1 LGKNSIE
8 HWNKKLAYSSDSSII
23 GPLLLIAGVTFSEN
37 SNFMRKEVLSWLAGQ
52 VPPPRLQ
59 HILRVEQMALQL
71 ANYHQLDAAKAA
83 QAGLLH
89 DLAKYFKP
97 EKLLAIAQAE
107 GLSLTEVD
115 LAQPHLL
122 HADVSAIVARDQF
135 HIQDPEVLAA
145 IRNHT
150 LGAPGMSLL
159 SCVVFLSDS
168 LEPGRGKT
176 SKLAQLR
183 QACQDNLHHAVAQVC
198 DYTLE
203 HLVKKRQLI
212 HPRMILTRN
221 WALQQTPPRA

>member
-1 LGKNSIE
+1 VS
-8 HWNKKLAYSSDSSII
+8 
-23 GPLLLIAGVTFSEN
+23 FSED
-37 SNFMRKEVLSWLAGQ
+37 RVLREKVLSWLAGQ
-52 VPPPRLQ
+52 VPPPRLR

-71 ANYHQLDAAKAA
+71 AKHHQLDAVKAA

-89 DLAKYFKP
+89 DLAKYFAP

-115 LAQPHLL
+115 HAQPHLI
-122 HADVSAIVARDQF
+122 HADVSAIVARDEF
-135 HIQDPEVLAA
+135 YIQDPEVLAA

-150 LGAPGMSLL
+150 LGAPEMSLL
-159 SCVVFLSDS
+159 SCVVFLADS

-176 SKLAQLR
+176 PKLAQLR
-183 QACQDNLHHAVAQVC
+183 QVCHNNLHQAVAQVC

-203 HLVKKRQLI
+203 YLIKKQGLI

-221 WALQQTPPRA
+221 WALGQVPSRT